1 MIREGVVETFKKFLT
16 YPREWR
22 ANLANLKFSIINEVE
37 AATLEQPFSEVEVEV
52 ALKDLNGDKVL
63 RLDGLIVAFFF
74 IRTSM
79 RLFDNLAGT

>member
-1 MIREGVVETFKKFLT
+1 MISKGVVETFKKFLT

-22 ANLANLKFSIINEVE
+22 ANLANLKFSRINEVE

-63 RLDGLIVAFFF
+63 KLDGLTAAFFLLEPQCGF
-74 IRTSM
+74 
-79 RLFDNLAGT
+79 LAI